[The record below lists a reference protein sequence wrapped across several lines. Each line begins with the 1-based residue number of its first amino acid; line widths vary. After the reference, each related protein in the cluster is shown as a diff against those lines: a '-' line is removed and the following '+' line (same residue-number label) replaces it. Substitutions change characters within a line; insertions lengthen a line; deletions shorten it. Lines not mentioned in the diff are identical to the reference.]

1 MLPIA
6 VSPPPKWMRGLIFL
20 NKKVE
25 KGAGGGG
32 GGEVLDF
39 SNFKGDLG
47 KKSEGRRTA
56 LLYLLSRTKIDKK
69 LNFHTLKLLF
79 YIEQIFFGMYA
90 AGNKHT
96 HSC

>member
-32 GGEVLDF
+32 GGGRYF
-39 SNFKGDLG
+39 SHFKGGLG

>member
-6 VSPPPKWMRGLIFL
+6 VSLPPKWMRGLICR
-20 NKKVE
+20 K
-25 KGAGGGG
+25 G
-32 GGEVLDF
+32 GGEGQVLDF

-47 KKSEGRRTA
+47 RNSEGRRAA
-56 LLYLLSRTKIDKK
+56 LLYVLPRAKIEKK

-79 YIEQIFFGMYA
+79 YIEQIFFGIYA

>member
-6 VSPPPKWMRGLIFL
+6 VSPPPKWMRGLIFQ
-20 NKKVE
+20 KKGR
-25 KGAGGGG
+25 KG
-32 GGEVLDF
+32 GGEGQVLDF

-47 KKSEGRRTA
+47 KKSEGRRAA
-56 LLYLLSRTKIDKK
+56 LLYVLPRAKIEKK